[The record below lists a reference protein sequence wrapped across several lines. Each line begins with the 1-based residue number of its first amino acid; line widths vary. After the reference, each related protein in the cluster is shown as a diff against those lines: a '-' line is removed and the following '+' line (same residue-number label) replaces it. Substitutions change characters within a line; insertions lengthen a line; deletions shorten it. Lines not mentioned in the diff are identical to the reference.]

1 MLVQF
6 IEESQDESE
15 QNLLISKLSP
25 VIQNL
30 HTTFNELVESIQIKQ
45 DLEIKSEAINLNDC
59 LDRTVKGLMTEVNKL
74 NAVIQVDFDEAA
86 AIYFPP
92 KYLHSIFHNLISN
105 ALKYHSPK
113 RQPVITL
120 KSKKLDGKILF
131 SITDN
136 GLGVDLAKHKD
147 NFFKIGKVFHRHP
160 NAKGF
165 GLYMTK
171 TQVEAMNSKIWVES
185 IPDQGSTFFIEF
197 TNQQA

>member
-1 MLVQF
+1 
-6 IEESQDESE
+6 
-15 QNLLISKLSP
+15 
-25 VIQNL
+25 
-30 HTTFNELVESIQIKQ
+30 
-45 DLEIKSEAINLNDC
+45 
-59 LDRTVKGLMTEVNKL
+59 VNKL

-120 KSKKLDGKILF
+120 KSKKLEGKVLF

-136 GLGVDLAKHKD
+136 GLGVDLVKHKD

-185 IPDQGSTFFIEF
+185 KLDEGSTFFIEF
-197 TNQQA
+197 TNQPA